1 MYIARALSK
10 AFQDSRKGF
19 PAVMITGP
27 RQSGKTTFLRHEAAD
42 AAYVSFDD
50 PMQRR
55 FAAEDPN
62 GFLDQF
68 KDRPLAIDEAQ
79 YVPELFSYLKMRID
93 ARRGRHG
100 QYFLT
105 GSQQFQMMKHL
116 GDSLAGRISILE
128 LYPFSH
134 EEVFEHKRRPIED
147 LLWLGGYPDVV
158 LHPQNRD
165 AWFNSYIQTYVQRD
179 VRQLQNVQDL
189 RSFETFLGLCAARH
203 GQCLNRAEVSRDC
216 GVSQP
221 ALKDWESVLYASYI
235 IRHLPPYFQHF
246 GKRLVKT
253 PKLYFAD
260 SGLAAWLTRQ
270 PAPDALFRGAMG
282 GAFFEGLVVMEA
294 YKALAEKGRGSD
306 LYFWRSHDGLE
317 VDLLIQL
324 QGKIL
329 PVEIKQ
335 TATPR
340 MEHIAPLQ
348 RFIDLAGPGGSGEG
362 LVVCCVSETKK
373 LSRAVTALS
382 WKDFPGWLRDRLS

>member
-1 MYIARALSK
+1 
-10 AFQDSRKGF
+10 
-19 PAVMITGP
+19 MITGP